1 MEQKELKGWE
11 DYFSHKNFLRTRY
24 NLSPAMRDMI
34 NGKYGRYLSLYDVQ
48 ERYKL
53 GCNDGI
59 HKITEY
65 GHSEQRQISPHIWI
79 K

>member
-1 MEQKELKGWE
+1 MEQKELKTWE
-11 DYFSHKNFLRTRY
+11 DYFSHKNRLRRPRY
-24 NLSPAMRDMI
+24 SLSKGMRDMI

-53 GCNDGI
+53 GGDDKI

-65 GHSEQRQISPHIWI
+65 GYSEQR
-79 K
+79 